1 MKAGL
6 FAFLMSITAPVQAL
20 QHHLLIISG
29 LGGTEDYRQQFLRAS
44 TSLVEAAIGAGID
57 TRNILL
63 LTPESTIDTPVDHRP
78 ADKAT
83 IWQALLEIS
92 ARAAVEDRIF
102 VVMVGHGNPR
112 GDSAV
117 FNLPGPD
124 ISAAELAAALT
135 VLGDRA
141 SVIVNTASASGPF
154 LKALSQD
161 NRIVITATSSG
172 REYHAVLFGELFIA
186 ALGTTA
192 ADRDKDER
200 ISMLEAFD
208 YARREVRRKFES
220 EKRLL
225 TEHALL
231 DDNGD
236 GEGSLEPGEFQAD
249 GALAHRTFL
258 QQPPS
263 LATGAPGKLV
273 EMLQRKRR
281 IEQSI
286 SDLKRQRDSLVP
298 VDYYAELEMLLVELA
313 LLSRDI
319 KAQGG

>member
-57 TRNILL
+57 TGNILL

-83 IWQALLEIS
+83 IRQALLEIS

-102 VVMVGHGNPR
+102 VMMVGHGNPR

-172 REYHAVLFGELFIA
+172 REYHAALFGELFIA